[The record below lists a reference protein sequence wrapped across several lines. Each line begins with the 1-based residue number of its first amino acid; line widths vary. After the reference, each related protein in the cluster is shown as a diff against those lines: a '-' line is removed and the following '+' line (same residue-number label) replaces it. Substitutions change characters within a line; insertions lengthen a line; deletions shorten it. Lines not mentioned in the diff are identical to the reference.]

1 MIKAAMASADITPPQ
16 GLGLVGYPHYD
27 RFNTGAHDPLLATCM
42 YLSDGENEVALV
54 TLDLLFFSKKHCL
67 TARRKARELCG
78 IAEDHIMISAIHT
91 HSGPLTSG
99 SLDFESLQENSAQP
113 MDYINTVTDSIAEII
128 AKAKNSAYEA
138 EICWNVAI
146 CGAEKGVGGN
156 RRMAGGPHDPLV
168 SVIAIRDKSQTVR
181 GVYVNYTLHPTFI
194 HEWSTVCTSDY
205 VYYVR
210 EQLRDMEPGATI
222 CFGQGASGNQSS
234 RYYRQGESFSEA
246 ERVGRTIGKSAHEAI
261 ENAEWTSSA
270 LIKVTTGS
278 LPLELRSFGTV
289 EELEKKVAEDTA
301 RYKEL
306 YAKYGNSTNRD
317 EYYLWQNANLK
328 MLGSENQL
336 GFTKLAKSGVKIELV
351 TDEDPAEIQLI
362 SINDLL
368 IVGVPGEIFVE
379 YGLYVKAMAGYRMV
393 IFNELTNGCLPGY
406 VYTPES
412 LTTGGYETDTSTLS
426 ADFGR
431 HLTDAVIDL
440 ARKHKTSG

>member
-1 MIKAAMASADITPPQ
+1 MIKASMASADITPPQ

-42 YLSDGENEVALV
+42 YLSDGESEVALV
-54 TLDLLFFSKKHCL
+54 TLDLLFFSKKHCS
-67 TARRKARELCG
+67 TARKKARELCG
-78 IAEDHIMISAIHT
+78 ISEDHIMISAIHT

-99 SLDFESLQENSAQP
+99 SLDFESLQEHSVQP
-113 MDYINTVTDSIAEII
+113 MDYINTVTDRIAEII
-128 AKAKNSAYEA
+128 AQAKNSAYEA
-138 EICWNVAI
+138 EVGFNVAI

-168 SVIAIRDKSQTVR
+168 SVIAVRDRERTIR
-181 GVYVNYTLHPTFI
+181 GIYVNYTLHPTFI

-205 VYYVR
+205 VCYVR
-210 EQLRDMEPGATI
+210 EQLRDMEPQATV

-246 ERVGRTIGKSAHEAI
+246 ERVGRAIGKSAHEAI
-261 ENAEWTSSA
+261 DSAEWSSSA
-270 LIKVTTGS
+270 PIRVISGS
-278 LPLELRSFGTV
+278 LALELRSFGTV
-289 EELEKKVAEDTA
+289 EELEKKVEEDTA

-306 YAKYGNSTNRD
+306 YGRYGNSSDRN

-336 GFTKLAKSGVKIELV
+336 GFTKLAEKGVKIELV

-362 SINDLL
+362 SIGDLL
-368 IVGVPGEIFVE
+368 IAGVPGEIFVE

-440 ARKHKTSG
+440 AEKLKRRS